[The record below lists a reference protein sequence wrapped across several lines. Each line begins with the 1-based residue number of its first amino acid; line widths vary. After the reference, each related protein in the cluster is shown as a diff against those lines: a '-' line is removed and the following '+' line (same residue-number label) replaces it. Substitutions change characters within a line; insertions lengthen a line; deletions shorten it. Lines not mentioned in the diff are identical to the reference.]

1 MRKSFAL
8 GATAAAVAWSLL
20 TASPAFAQGAPSS
33 ADQPAGGLE
42 EVVVTARYREENLQQ
57 TPIAITAITAEDI
70 QVRGFTSTSDIGYSV
85 PNASFRPAQ
94 QAWGST
100 MTAFIRGVGQN
111 DFNFAF
117 EPGVGIYVDDVYYPT
132 TMASQFDLLD
142 LERVEVLRG
151 PQGTLFGRGSIGGAV
166 RYVSKAPTGDGT
178 GYVEA
183 TAGDRHRIDIR
194 AGYDFALIED
204 KLFARITGV
213 SKKQDGYQKIVDF
226 ACAFPALSGTLPAT
240 TRNRGQDCQTGTLGG
255 TDVAGGRAQFRFVAT
270 DTFDVNLAL
279 DYQRDDSEARA
290 DWMSVIN
297 TPGLVC
303 PPAPTACPGG
313 TLWNQAMQAKYGVN
327 YDARFLTNDKF
338 VTYSTFTDPYTG
350 LAFTPKTSLSQKGA
364 SLVFNW
370 KVADNWGAK
379 LITAYREWDGE
390 FATDQ
395 DGSPLGYSVVNG
407 FQDFRYRTVELQV
420 SGRAMDRLD
429 WTVGAFYYHGN
440 AQSTQSVELPA
451 FMGPRLNAYLNDP
464 TGVDPVTGLPNSLL
478 VNGLDVGRFENTSGF
493 VHGVYS
499 LTDQWRLT
507 LGGRYSDDKKHDN
520 FDNSVFRTPVDSDA
534 TRFDW
539 RAGID
544 FQATPGVLTY
554 ASVST
559 GYRPPAYNPRPF
571 QPTQFVPVKGEN
583 MTAYELGAKTDLL
596 DRKLRVNVAGFYSD
610 YKQRIVP
617 AGGIECVKTPD
628 GSVVPG
634 PVPNPEGGASCVAVL
649 PKTNYVNSPGKIKGG
664 ELEFEFRPIENLNIS
679 GSAGYTNFSASD
691 PTTGGITANGQ
702 PVYVPEWNGAAS
714 VSYAINLSD
723 GGTITPR
730 YDAYLQTEICSSVT
744 TLTSCSAGYT
754 LHNARIEWA
763 SPQRTWTTAVGVSNL
778 TDKEYLLNIFDL
790 TPFGEST
797 VEAQPGAPREWFV
810 TFRRNFQ

>member
-1 MRKSFAL
+1 MKSSFAL
-8 GATAAAVAWSLL
+8 SALAAAVAVSLL
-20 TASPAFAQGAPSS
+20 NASPALAQGSPS
-33 ADQPAGGLE
+33 ATDQPAGGLE

-70 QVRGFTSTSDIGYSV
+70 QVRGFTSTSDIAYTV

-94 QAWGST
+94 QAYGNT
-100 MTAFIRGVGQN
+100 MTAYIRGVGQN

-166 RYVSKAPTGDGT
+166 RYVSKNPTGDGT
-178 GYVEA
+178 GYIEA
-183 TAGDRHRIDIR
+183 TAGDFHRIDLR

-213 SKKQDGYQKIVDF
+213 SKQQDGYQKVIDF
-226 ACAFPALSGTLPAT
+226 ACAFPDQAGTLPAA
-240 TRNRGQDCQTGTLGG
+240 TRNRGQGCQTGTLGG

-270 DTFDVNLAL
+270 DTFDVNVAL

-290 DWMSVIN
+290 DWMTTIIS
-297 TPGLVC
+297 PGLTC
-303 PPAPTACPGG
+303 PPAPAACPGG
-313 TLWNQAMQAKYGVN
+313 TLWNQQMQATYGVN
-327 YDARFLTNDKF
+327 YDTRFFTTNKF

-350 LAFTPKTSLSQKGA
+350 LACAPKTSLSQKGA
-364 SLVFNW
+364 SAVFNW
-370 KVADNWGAK
+370 KIADNWGAK
-379 LITAYREWDGE
+379 LITAYREWNGE

-407 FQDFRYRTVELQV
+407 FQDFRYKTVELQV

-451 FMGPRLNAYLNDP
+451 FMGPRLPLYLNDP
-464 TGVDPVTGLPNSLL
+464 TGVTNGLPNSLL
-478 VNGLDVGRFENTSGF
+478 VNGLDVGRFENLSGF

-499 LTDQWRLT
+499 LTDQWRVT
-507 LGGRYSDDKKHDN
+507 LGARYSDDKKHDN
-520 FDNSVFRTPVDSDA
+520 FDNSVFRTPVDSNA

-539 RAGID
+539 RAGLD
-544 FQATPGVLTY
+544 YQVTPGLLTY

-571 QPTQFVPVKGEN
+571 QPTQFVAVKGEN
-583 MTAYELGAKTDLL
+583 MTAYELGMKSDLL

-617 AGGIECVKTPD
+617 AGGIECLKNPD
-628 GSVVPG
+628 GSVIPG
-634 PVPNPEGGASCVAVL
+634 ATPNPEGGAACAGLV
-649 PKTNYVNSPGKIKGG
+649 PKTNYVNSPGEIKGG
-664 ELEFEFRPIENLNIS
+664 ELEIDFRPIDALTITAS
-679 GSAGYTNFSASD
+679 TGYTSFSASD
-691 PTTGGITANGQ
+691 PTTGGITFNGQ

-714 VSYAINLSD
+714 IAYGINLSN

-730 YDAYLQTEICSSVT
+730 YDAYLQTQICSSVT
-744 TLTSCSAGYT
+744 TATSCSAGYT
-754 LHNARIEWA
+754 LHNARVEWA
-763 SPQRTWTTAVGVSNL
+763 SPERTWTTAVGISNL

-797 VEAQPGAPREWFV
+797 IEGQPGQPRTWYL